1 MRHRTRRV
9 GLTGGI
15 ATGKSSLSRH
25 LRLQGIPVI
34 EADQVAR
41 EVLTLYPEILE
52 YLKATY
58 GDAVVEE
65 GALNREA
72 LATIIFKDPE
82 KRRAYEAV
90 IMPRILQEIHRRMDL
105 LSEAGVPLLVVDAPL
120 LFEVGLDAAMDSI
133 ITVVTRR
140 ETQVARL
147 MGRDGLTEEAAR
159 RRIAVQMPLEE
170 KARRSHVVIDN
181 DGTLEA
187 AKEALDRAMEVWLK
201 HEKEDAEETK
211 G

>member
-1 MRHRTRRV
+1 M

-25 LRLQGIPVI
+25 LQLQGVPVI

-41 EVLTLYPEILE
+41 EVLTLYPEIMD

-58 GDAVVEE
+58 GSAVVEE
-65 GALNREA
+65 GTLNREA
-72 LATIIFKDPE
+72 LATIIFQDPE

-90 IMPRILQEIHRRMDL
+90 IMPRILQEIHLRMDL
-105 LSEAGVPLLVVDAPL
+105 LTEARVPVLVVDAPL
-120 LFEVGLDAAMDSI
+120 LFEVGLDASMDSI

-140 ETQVARL
+140 ETQVVRL
-147 MGRDGLTEEAAR
+147 MKRDGLTEEDAR
-159 RRIAVQMPLEE
+159 GRIAAQMPLEE
-170 KARRSHVVIDN
+170 KARRSDVVIDN

-187 AKEALDRAMEVWLK
+187 AKEALDRAMEVWKK
-201 HEKEDAEETK
+201 HEEENAEETK

>member
-1 MRHRTRRV
+1 M

-25 LRLQGIPVI
+25 LGLRGIPVI

-41 EVLTLYPEILE
+41 EVLTLYPEIMD
-52 YLKATY
+52 YLRATY

-72 LATIIFKDPE
+72 LAAIIFQDPE

-105 LSEAGVPLLVVDAPL
+105 LSDAEVPLLVVDAPL
-120 LFEVGLDAAMDSI
+120 LFEVGLDEAMDSI

-147 MGRDGLTEEAAR
+147 MERDGLTEAGAR
-159 RRIAVQMPLEE
+159 ARIAAQMPLEE

-181 DGTLEA
+181 DGRLET

-201 HEKEDAEETK
+201 HEEEDAEETK